1 MIGSVHCL
9 FRFGPVGP
17 LKNAFCSS
25 PQRPSK
31 AIHGYAASAA
41 DGSLGMV
48 TTRGESS
55 RCGSRVSS
63 QPTPASA
70 ELPSQS
76 AAPYLF
82 ACEPGA
88 RIDDRTRAVDD
99 LELLVV
105 PRRALGTLVGAVA
118 DLDRIATERRGRVGS
133 VEDELDHLPV
143 ALVRVVEV
151 VEGVEEPVL
160 ERHPVRVTRLGDDM
174 RVHRR
179 LAACRQP
186 LRPAD
191 VVATRIERVA
201 GEVEVVLEPV
211 DEVVRRRRDLHEVGA
226 TPGPAE
232 RDRLLVEKEIDVGR
246 DVRLAVAALVHLL
259 DDSYDGCV
267 ALGERAL
274 VPEVGDGR
282 RCCQRVRLRRRTA
295 TNQATRSIRAFS
307 GCARTCKG
315 DLTDRLP

>member
-1 MIGSVHCL
+1 M
-9 FRFGPVGP
+9 
-17 LKNAFCSS
+17 
-25 PQRPSK
+25 
-31 AIHGYAASAA
+31 
-41 DGSLGMV
+41 
-48 TTRGESS
+48 
-55 RCGSRVSS
+55 
-63 QPTPASA
+63 
-70 ELPSQS
+70 
-76 AAPYLF
+76 
-82 ACEPGA
+82 
-88 RIDDRTRAVDD
+88 
-99 LELLVV
+99 
-105 PRRALGTLVGAVA
+105 GAVA
-118 DLDRIATERRGRVGS
+118 DLDRIATERRSRVGS

-201 GEVEVVLEPV
+201 GEVEVVLEPL
-211 DEVVRRRRDLHEVGA
+211 DEVLRRRRDLHEVGA
-226 TPGPAE
+226 TPRPAE
-232 RDRLLVEKEIDVGR
+232 RDRLLVEEEIDVGR

-274 VPEVGDGR
+274 VPEVGDRR
-282 RCCQRVRLRRRTA
+282 RCRNEC
-295 TNQATRSIRAFS
+295 
-307 GCARTCKG
+307 GCAEDG
-315 DLTDRLP
+315 DEPGDAEHPRILRLPADV